1 MSASEQSAAPAAAT
15 EEEPQPTPLLATPL
29 TMIADGAS
37 CTIDGI
43 CDPV

>member
-1 MSASEQSAAPAAAT
+1 MSASEQSAAAAT

-43 CDPV
+43 CDPA